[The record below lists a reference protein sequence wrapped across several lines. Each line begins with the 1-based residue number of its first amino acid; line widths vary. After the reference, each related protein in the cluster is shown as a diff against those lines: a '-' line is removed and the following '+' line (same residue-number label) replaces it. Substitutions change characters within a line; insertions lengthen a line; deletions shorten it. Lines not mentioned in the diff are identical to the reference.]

1 MAFVSQL
8 RRVSFFLDSD
18 LDAGL
23 RALKGRIGIPQA
35 EAIRRA
41 VREYLER
48 QGVAA
53 DSKTERKRAVTRK
66 RP

>member
-1 MAFVSQL
+1 MASVSQL

-23 RALKGRIGIPQA
+23 KALKGKIGIPQA

-41 VREYLER
+41 IREYLKR
-48 QGVAA
+48 QGVAI
-53 DSKTERKRAVTRK
+53 DSKTERKRAATRK

>member
-1 MAFVSQL
+1 MSPR
-8 RRVSFFLDSD
+8 RRVSFFLDDD
-18 LDAGL
+18 LETGL
-23 RALKGRIGIPQA
+23 KTLKGKIGIPQA

-41 VREYLER
+41 IREYLER
-48 QGVAA
+48 QGVAI